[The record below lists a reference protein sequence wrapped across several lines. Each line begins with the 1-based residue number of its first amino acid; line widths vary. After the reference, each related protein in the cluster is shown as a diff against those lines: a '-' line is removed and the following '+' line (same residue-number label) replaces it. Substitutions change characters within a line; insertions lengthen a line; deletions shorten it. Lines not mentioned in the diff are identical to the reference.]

1 MKNFVSGPFNLNSLV
16 NKVNDIYRLDDC
28 INDGKQNIS
37 YSLFCLSAV
46 SNEERKS
53 IVRNF
58 KSKPCQAVYNNIFV
72 DDIPT
77 ELSSLEK
84 LKQILIIVQRIVFEK
99 IVIFQKANKERLRE
113 LSVMCQLNVTRLA
126 KLYHV
131 HLKVLG
137 LFC

>member
-1 MKNFVSGPFNLNSLV
+1 MKKERTSRETLYPNLV
-16 NKVNDIYRLDDC
+16 
-28 INDGKQNIS
+28 KQT
-37 YSLFCLSAV
+37 
-46 SNEERKS
+46 
-53 IVRNF
+53 
-58 KSKPCQAVYNNIFV
+58 VYNDIFV

-77 ELSSLEK
+77 EVSSLEK
-84 LKQILIIVQRIVFEK
+84 LKQILIIAQRIVFEK
-99 IVIFQKANKERLRE
+99 IVVFQKAKKERLRE